1 MAAQDTLNTII
12 NALII
17 LFVMYVVYKFTKAF
31 EIFKGSW
38 GVSTASELPKVVI
51 NEFVDAVVSAPKDIA
66 NTVKDVYSS
75 AKGDA
80 KARERLQ
87 YKEGY
92 FDYENHIY
100 YGQKVEPGTTKYFE
114 TPLGNIA
121 KVTVFDVEKI
131 KQMVSKAGY
140 TSYANMKIAEEY
152 PEAFSKP
159 KDAYLIPYPRKIP
172 KVQDYPRKIP
182 KLLIPGG
189 P

>member
-1 MAAQDTLNTII
+1 MDTQDTLNTIT
-12 NALII
+12 NALIL
-17 LFVMYVVYKFTKAF
+17 LFVMYVVYRVTKAF

-38 GVSTASELPKVVI
+38 GVANASELPKVVI
-51 NEFVDAVVSAPKDIA
+51 NEFVDTVVSAPRDIA
-66 NTVKDVYSS
+66 NTAKDVYSS
-75 AKGDA
+75 AKGDT

-87 YKEGY
+87 HGEGY

-100 YGQKVEPGTTKYFE
+100 YGQKVEPGTTQYFM
-114 TPLGNIA
+114 TPLGNLA

-152 PEAFSKP
+152 PEAFSTP
-159 KDAYLIPYPRKIP
+159 KDAYLIPYPKNDDIIP
-172 KVQDYPRKIP
+172 YPRKIP
-182 KLLIPGG
+182 KFLVPGG

>member
-1 MAAQDTLNTII
+1 MATQDTLNTII
-12 NALII
+12 NALIL
-17 LFVMYVVYKFTKAF
+17 LFVMYVVYKFMKAF

-38 GVSTASELPKVVI
+38 GVDNALELPQVVV
-51 NEFVDAVVSAPKDIA
+51 NEFVDTVVSAPKDIA

-80 KARERLQ
+80 EARERLQ
-87 YKEGY
+87 YGEGY

-159 KDAYLIPYPRKIP
+159 KDAYIIPYPS
-172 KVQDYPRKIP
+172 PRKTP

>member
-1 MAAQDTLNTII
+1 VAAQDTLNTII

-172 KVQDYPRKIP
+172 K
-182 KLLIPGG
+182 LLIPGG

>member
-172 KVQDYPRKIP
+172 K
-182 KLLIPGG
+182 LLIPGG